1 MLKVELLEASPLSL
15 AIKAARVCYLSE
27 SKGEEHDL
35 QLLRSIMK
43 KDHTSVIE
51 HIKYTFHIKGVSRAV
66 LQELARHRIA
76 SLSVQ
81 STRYTLK
88 KILQSYDDLD
98 DLIVKTGN
106 PTIDTRNK
114 MALVHLRTAVKDEE
128 LGKLPN
134 DLLKYMLPEALA
146 IELIW
151 SINARSLRNF
161 FKLRLSPNALWEIRA
176 LAQAIRAALPKEHD
190 VLYEDIEVK

>member
-1 MLKVELLEASPLSL
+1 
-15 AIKAARVCYLSE
+15 
-27 SKGEEHDL
+27 
-35 QLLRSIMK
+35 MK